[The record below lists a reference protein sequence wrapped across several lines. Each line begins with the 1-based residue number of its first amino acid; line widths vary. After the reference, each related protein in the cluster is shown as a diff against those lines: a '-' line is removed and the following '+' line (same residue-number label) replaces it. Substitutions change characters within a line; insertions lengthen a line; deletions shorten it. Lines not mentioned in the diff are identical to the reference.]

1 MALRSLIVD
10 DNSQFLAVAR
20 DVLERDG
27 IEVVGVAT
35 SGAEAVG
42 LAAELRPDV
51 ALVDVDLGEESG
63 LDVAERLVREP
74 GADGLRVLLIST
86 YPEADFAEL
95 IPGSAAVGF
104 LPKPKLSAENILKLL
119 NER

>member
-10 DNSQFLAVAR
+10 DNSHFLAAAK
-20 DVLERDG
+20 DVLEREG
-27 IEVVGVAT
+27 IEVVGVAF
-35 SGAEAVG
+35 SGAEAVR
-42 LAAELRPDV
+42 LAAELRPDL

-63 LDVAERLVREP
+63 LDVAERLMGDP
-74 GADGLRVLLIST
+74 NADGLRVLLIST
-86 YPEADFAEL
+86 YPEADFADL